1 MVPLSVCV
9 SAHAKSAAHNLRG
22 LYRGNTPTR
31 GIRFPTAACGA
42 ASRLSAPPTA
52 RVAPAAVRKREM
64 SGARAGEQSGE
75 PDATLRQLAETALRD
90 EESWARLVHAEEEAL
105 ARALPPWLPAPLRPK
120 PSTPPPE
127 LTPETSDARRDGA
140 VAAEPSA
147 ITETGQ
153 PPAEAAPR
161 PPSTPTLQPPPT
173 AQPVPTTTTPRP
185 PAAKLD
191 LTDLFGDK
199 GRTPRAE
206 SRAKAAE
213 VDLFSGQ
220 AGGSLFGSS
229 SARGTQPARKGGS
242 LFGDADDPLFLAL
255 LSPK

>member
-1 MVPLSVCV
+1 MHMYMCMYL
-9 SAHAKSAAHNLRG
+9 
-22 LYRGNTPTR
+22 GNTPTR
-31 GIRFPTAACGA
+31 FPLLPAAPRLRLQLRQQHAFSASRA
-42 ASRLSAPPTA
+42 AS
-52 RVAPAAVRKREM
+52 REM

-105 ARALPPWLPAPLRPK
+105 ARALPPGLPAPLRPK

-127 LTPETSDARRDGA
+127 LIPETSDARRDGA

-242 LFGDADDPLFLAL
+242 LFGDADDPLFSAL

>member
-1 MVPLSVCV
+1 MPR
-9 SAHAKSAAHNLRG
+9 ARAA
-22 LYRGNTPTR
+22 
-31 GIRFPTAACGA
+31 
-42 ASRLSAPPTA
+42 
-52 RVAPAAVRKREM
+52 M
-64 SGARAGEQSGE
+64 SGAHDGEQSGE

-105 ARALPPWLPAPLRPK
+105 ARALPPGLPAPLRPK
-120 PSTPPPE
+120 PSTPPQE
-127 LTPETSDARRDGA
+127 LTPETSDTRRAEA
-140 VAAEPSA
+140 VATEPSA

-161 PPSTPTLQPPPT
+161 PPSTPTLQPPPA
-173 AQPVPTTTTPRP
+173 AQPVPAATTPRP
-185 PAAKLD
+185 PAKLN

-206 SRAKAAE
+206 SRAK
-213 VDLFSGQ
+213 VDDLFSGQ

-229 SARGTQPARKGGS
+229 ARGGTQPARKGGS
-242 LFGDADDPLFLAL
+242 LFGDAEDPLFSAL